1 MEPVLKL
8 VCTQLSA
15 FNIHLQSQIDMHQW
29 IGIWE
34 SWGKKKEKERKDA
47 YANHPH
53 NQRLDA
59 KVMYDMTWSRPLQ
72 EGVKRN
78 EDAKS

>member
-1 MEPVLKL
+1 M
-8 VCTQLSA
+8 
-15 FNIHLQSQIDMHQW
+15 
-29 IGIWE
+29 GIM
-34 SWGKKKEKERKDA
+34 GKKKKEKERKDA